1 MAHVKHIEW
10 TKLPAIA
17 RVLNKE
23 NADHWIGIA
32 AKHSKKEIN
41 ELVKK
46 HLVASGEAVAGG
58 TTATHI
64 KNVKF
69 HDDHERAA
77 GKLRRLLGLEKH
89 KASS

>member
-1 MAHVKHIEW
+1 VGARQAIEW
-10 TKLPAIA
+10 TKLRAIA

-46 HLVASGEAVAGG
+46 HLVASGKAVA
-58 TTATHI
+58 AVPPEQLSRV
-64 KNVKF
+64 NV
-69 HDDHERAA
+69 HTM
-77 GKLRRLLGLEKH
+77 LRRLEPRR
-89 KASS
+89 SC